1 VTSAPLTPATPF
13 AVDIAGKIVSYQFRD
28 LNRQAI
34 DNAKT
39 VILDTLG
46 CALAGAREPV
56 VQTLLRTP
64 GMNTRGDISLWG
76 NSQRLD
82 ALCAALINGAA
93 AHALDFDDV
102 NIAIGGHPTA
112 PVLAALQALAEE
124 HPCDG
129 KAFLLAFIVGFETET
144 RIARSVNFHHY
155 DKGWHPT
162 ATMGVFGAAAAC
174 AKLLSLSVT
183 QTATAL
189 ALCVSLASGV
199 KANFGTMTK
208 PYHVGHAARHGLLA
222 ARLAQQ
228 GFTANLEAFEHKQGF
243 FNVYNGPGHFHP
255 ERALQDWASPWDIV
269 EPGIGIKL
277 YPCCDST
284 HASIDALLMLM
295 RENDFSA
302 QDIRRM
308 KTLIHPLRLTHVDRP
323 TLRNALD
330 AKFSVQYCLARA
342 ALDKAIT
349 FRSFLPESYEDP
361 AALTLM
367 QNVETAP
374 HPDLSLTTD
383 GNYLTA
389 LTVELSDGRTFT
401 VQKDRPFGRTAQ
413 EPAPP
418 ELILSKFA
426 NCAASVLPAER
437 VTALHDAIMQVEAC
451 ANMHTIAQ
459 YWTP

>member
-1 VTSAPLTPATPF
+1 MPTTPTTPF
-13 AVDIAGKIVSYQFRD
+13 AIQIADKIAAYQFSD
-28 LNRQAI
+28 LTPEAL

-39 VILDTLG
+39 VILDTVG

-64 GMNTRGDISLWG
+64 GINTPGSSSLWG
-76 NSQRLD
+76 NYRKLD

-129 KAFLLAFIVGFETET
+129 KQFLLAFVVGFETET

-174 AKLLSLSVT
+174 AKLLSLSIT
-183 QTATAL
+183 ETATAL

-243 FNVYNGPGHFHP
+243 FNVYNGPGQYHP
-255 ERALQDWASPWDIV
+255 ERALQDWAAPWDIV

-284 HASIDALLMLM
+284 HASIDALLMMM
-295 RENDFSA
+295 RDNDFSA
-302 QDIRRM
+302 HHIRRM

-349 FRSFLPESYEDP
+349 FDSFLPESYEDP
-361 AALTLM
+361 AALMLM
-367 QNVETAP
+367 QSVEAAP

-383 GNYLTA
+383 GNYLTE
-389 LTVELSDGRTFT
+389 LTVELLDGRTFT
-401 VQKDRPFGRTAQ
+401 LQKDRPFGRTAQ

-418 ELILSKFA
+418 ELILSKFI
-426 NCAASVLPAER
+426 NCAASVLPAKR
-437 VTALHDAIMQVEAC
+437 VTALHDAIRQLEDC
-451 ANMHTIAQ
+451 ERMHMLAE